1 MQKPPEPPR
10 PNTSK
15 PGFLEI
21 DEPVHTVGIAPDHI
35 IVPPHGRNDL
45 TGGPFGYGSGGT
57 YNQNRETINRTT
69 RALEQELQVRSSQ
82 LPNTIET
89 ELAAVR
95 SEGPIDPVSPLQSI
109 VRELGVLHTLWQRKS
124 AEYHSQTATAN
135 AFYGGDPFNRHINKF
150 MIQATKME
158 KWPGPNGI
166 AMQALNQSLRA
177 AVESRL
183 LLQTLQ
189 SLNQRAANLE
199 QSLSVL
205 QAAEQA
211 RLAAEQES
219 QRVAAEQARIK
230 AEAEA
235 RAQAQEQ
242 ARLAALAEAERFA
255 AEQARIAAEAAAQ
268 YIAAERARL
277 EAEAEVQRQ
286 AEQLRLENQ
295 RQAEEQAARETMESL
310 NTAKGIRPFPVSGAA
325 AASGPVFTV
334 AAGTLAVDAAT
345 TLAIRTALQ
354 SAAVAATTALATTVG
369 TASGVVIVVG
379 VAALVYY
386 ALRENKEPSALSVPL
401 SDLAAYDA
409 NELHAIAQANGKIEL
424 PVAIGSRT
432 VDNTTEF
439 SVAATN
445 GTTLPR
451 KVPVR
456 LATYDPVL
464 NVYRT
469 ESPHAQSPGMTWTPI
484 VRPGNPSTA
493 LPVTEPDIFPYTGAT
508 ATALEGRIDPN
519 PELDLYSFE
528 DVIYV
533 FPPESSIPPQIVM
546 FRDRRSDPGVVSGTG
561 ESDSGHWVGAASTP
575 EGASIPTHI
584 ADRLRGR
591 KFSSFNAFRREF
603 WKAVA
608 ADSTLSSQ
616 FSQLSKIE
624 MEKDFLQKHL

>member
-1 MQKPPEPPR
+1 M
-10 PNTSK
+10 
-15 PGFLEI
+15 
-21 DEPVHTVGIAPDHI
+21 
-35 IVPPHGRNDL
+35 
-45 TGGPFGYGSGGT
+45 
-57 YNQNRETINRTT
+57 
-69 RALEQELQVRSSQ
+69 
-82 LPNTIET
+82 
-89 ELAAVR
+89 AAVR
-95 SEGPIDPVSPLQSI
+95 SEGPVDPATPLQSI
-109 VRELGVLHTLWQRKS
+109 VRELGVLNTLWQRKN
-124 AEYHSQTATAN
+124 AEYHSKTSTAN
-135 AFYGGDPFNRHINKF
+135 AFYGGDPFNWNIHNF
-150 MIQATKME
+150 MLKATKME
-158 KWPGPNGI
+158 QWPGPNGI

-189 SLNQRAANLE
+189 SLNQRATNLE
-199 QSLSVL
+199 QTLSVL

-211 RLAAEQES
+211 RLAAEQEA
-219 QRVAAEQARIK
+219 QRVAAENARIK

-235 RAQAQEQ
+235 LAQAQEQ
-242 ARLAALAEAERFA
+242 ARLAALAEAERLA

-310 NTAKGIRPFPVSGAA
+310 NAAKGIRPFPVSGAA

-354 SAAVAATTALATTVG
+354 SAASAATTALATTVG

-386 ALRENKEPSALSVPL
+386 ALRENKEPYALSVPL
-401 SDLAAYDA
+401 SDLATYDA
-409 NELHAIAQANGKIEL
+409 NELHAIAQANGEIEL

-439 SVAATN
+439 AVAATN
-445 GTTLPR
+445 GTTLAR

-464 NVYRT
+464 NAYRT

-484 VRPGNPSTA
+484 VRPGSASTA
-493 LPVTEPDIFPYTGAT
+493 LPVTEADIVPYTGAT

-519 PELDLYSFE
+519 PELDLYSFGGF
-528 DVIYV
+528 IYV
-533 FPPESSIPPQIVM
+533 FPIESGIPPQYVVLNSPYEGATVEGEHSG
-546 FRDRRSDPGVVSGTG
+546 RDF
-561 ESDSGHWVGAASTP
+561 TP
-575 EGASIPTHI
+575 EQAGGPILDMKWEPAIASQEGVNIVKLHTSKFPQSDANKVMI
-584 ADRLRGR
+584 DRLDRILRGELEMTDTDKR
-591 KFSSFNAFRREF
+591 FYTHEIREFERFNALGYGDTEMPDPDSPVWNNVHTATLEDFKLKDDPSLLYTPEALAAAAEQDERDYQQFLKEM
-603 WKAVA
+603 WK
-608 ADSTLSSQ
+608 
-616 FSQLSKIE
+616 
-624 MEKDFLQKHL
+624 